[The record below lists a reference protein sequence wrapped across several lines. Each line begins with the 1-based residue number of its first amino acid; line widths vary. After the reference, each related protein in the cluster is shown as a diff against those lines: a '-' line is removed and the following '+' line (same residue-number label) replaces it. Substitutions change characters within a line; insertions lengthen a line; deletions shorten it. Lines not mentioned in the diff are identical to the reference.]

1 MPWCIA
7 NIEALWNT
15 TQDLAVGT
23 DAPSSVDFTLQ
34 APWTIEEF
42 VALANDR
49 DRAAGYLWS
58 FQDGCLCVEGP
69 EVELAIPSI
78 KWRNGR
84 GTSVTGFAEISKE
97 QATKLAD
104 LDVCFTTVFGCPFSE
119 YASLWAA
126 NNTKRISTAH
136 AEGFVGG
143 SNPAFGNK
151 FNATVTKPSTGRYTV
166 TFGTPHP
173 LGDSYPITLSPV
185 SSEVARDGVHIEVE
199 KDSVTATGFNL
210 WIGTGDN
217 GATADVLVDTTFSFH
232 VGGIESDVVTAT

>member
-7 NIEALWNT
+7 NIESLWDT
-15 TQDLAVGT
+15 SEDLSVGT
-23 DAPSSVDFTLQ
+23 SAPSNVDFTLQ
-34 APWTIEEF
+34 ADWSVEEF
-42 VALANDR
+42 VSLANDR
-49 DRAAGYLWS
+49 DREAGYVWS
-58 FQDGCLCVEGP
+58 FEDGCLCVDGP

-84 GTSVTGFAEISKE
+84 GTSQTDFAEITKE

-104 LDVCFTTVFGCPFSE
+104 ADACFLTIFGCTFSE
-119 YASLWAA
+119 YASLWAG
-126 NNTKRISTAH
+126 NNTERVLTAH
-136 AEGFVGG
+136 AKGFVGG

-173 LGDSYPITLSPV
+173 AGDSYPITLTLV
-185 SSEVARDGVHIEVE
+185 SSADARDGVHAEVE
-199 KDSVTATGFNL
+199 KDSVTALGFSL
-210 WIGTGDN
+210 WAGTGDN

-232 VGGIESDVVTAT
+232 VGGIETDVVTI